1 MQYQIELFVKLKIPD
16 VTASTARNTLQRRLG
31 YADVLRDLQR
41 EDYWDLT
48 VEAESEDAARALG
61 VELAERTN
69 VFVNPNKHTYR
80 LNVRCPQESKER
92 EVGGVRNADGGH
104 DLTTSPPHH
113 LTVPPL
119 SPGEPVPV
127 RVLTGFLGDAS
138 ASLTQDALQGR
149 LGYGQVIQGVE
160 RGTLWTLTLNADSP
174 DQARQWA
181 EEMVVTRGGQEG
193 LLVNPHSQWWR
204 WM

>member
-16 VTASTARNTLQRRLG
+16 VTAGTARNTLQRRLG

-41 EDYWDLT
+41 EDYWALT
-48 VEAESEDAARALG
+48 VEAESEDAARAFG

-80 LNVRCPQESKER
+80 LNVRSSQESEER
-92 EVGGVRNADGGH
+92 EVSS
-104 DLTTSPPHH
+104 SPLP
-113 LTVPPL
+113 
-119 SPGEPVPV
+119 SGEPIPV

-160 RGTLWTLTLNADSP
+160 RGTLWTLTLNADTP